1 LYQGRGVVFAVPAQQ
16 EVRMAGFVESAPN
29 VAWMRCGIVN
39 VAALGDRSRWILV
52 DTGLNGYATVI
63 REAAEARF
71 GSGSRPAGILLTHGH
86 FDHVGSL
93 EPLLEAWDVPVYAH
107 ELEFPNL
114 SGRSSYPPPDPLV
127 GGGVF
132 AVLSRL
138 YPRGPI
144 DIGPRLVALPSDG
157 SVPGAPGWHWVH
169 TPGHTP
175 GHVSLMRDEDRCLVS
190 GDAVITT
197 KQESMIAV
205 LTQRPEL
212 HGPPAYYTQDW
223 SSARESVRRIAALAP
238 DIIVAGHGQPMSGPA
253 MRERLYVLA
262 EHFDAIER
270 PRLGRYARQ
279 PALAD
284 STGVVM
290 LPPDPLPKILA
301 GAAAI
306 AAAAAVV
313 WAARTSRRAALHS

>member
-1 LYQGRGVVFAVPAQQ
+1 
-16 EVRMAGFVESAPN
+16 MAGFVEAARN
-29 VAWMRCGIVN
+29 VAWMRCGVVN
-39 VAALGDRSRWILV
+39 VVAIGDRSGWVLV
-52 DTGLNGYATVI
+52 DTALNGYAPAI

-71 GSGSRPAGILLTHGH
+71 GAGARPAGIFLTHGH

-93 EPLLEAWDVPVYAH
+93 ERLLEIWDVPVYAH
-107 ELEFPNL
+107 ELEFPYL

-127 GGGVF
+127 GRGIF
-132 AVLSRL
+132 SLLSRV

-144 DIGPRLVALPSDG
+144 DVGPRLVAPPADG
-157 SVPGAPGWHWVH
+157 SVPAVRDWHWLH

-175 GHVSLMRDEDRCLVS
+175 GHISLMRDDDRCLVA
-190 GDAVITT
+190 GDAVVTT

-212 HGPPAYYTQDW
+212 HGPPAYFTPDW
-223 SSARESVRRIAALAP
+223 SSARESVRKIAALAP
-238 DIIVAGHGQPMSGPA
+238 DVIIAGHGHPMAGAA

-270 PRLGRYARQ
+270 PRLGRYTRQ

-284 STGVVM
+284 ETGVVM

-306 AAAAAVV
+306 AAAAGVV
-313 WAARTSRRAALHS
+313 WAARTSRKHLRTSHS

>member
-1 LYQGRGVVFAVPAQQ
+1 
-16 EVRMAGFVESAPN
+16 
-29 VAWMRCGIVN
+29 
-39 VAALGDRSRWILV
+39 
-52 DTGLNGYATVI
+52 
-63 REAAEARF
+63 
-71 GSGSRPAGILLTHGH
+71 
-86 FDHVGSL
+86 
-93 EPLLEAWDVPVYAH
+93 
-107 ELEFPNL
+107 
-114 SGRSSYPPPDPLV
+114 
-127 GGGVF
+127 
-132 AVLSRL
+132 
-138 YPRGPI
+138 
-144 DIGPRLVALPSDG
+144 
-157 SVPGAPGWHWVH
+157 
-169 TPGHTP
+169 
-175 GHVSLMRDEDRCLVS
+175 MRDEDRCLVS